1 MVAIVFNMKKI
12 FTTQNKFLTI
22 TLPLVLWTALM
33 IAVSSTP
40 GKKLPEI
47 GLWNF
52 DKFAHSVEYFIFSF
66 LLFRYMYLGKSLSL
80 VKTIRLGIIIGIA
93 YGGLDELHQMPI
105 PNRMCTW
112 QDFVADTIGVLTGF
126 YATYWFYKRKR
137 TA

>member
-1 MVAIVFNMKKI
+1 MKTFKH
-12 FTTQNKFLTI
+12 NNFLTI

-40 GKKLPEI
+40 GKKLPEV

-52 DKFAHSVEYFIFSF
+52 DKFAHTIEYFIFSF
-66 LLFRYMYLGKSLSL
+66 LLFRYLYLDKNVSLA
-80 VKTIRLGIIIGIA
+80 KAIKLGIIIGIA
-93 YGGLDELHQMPI
+93 YGGLDELHQMLI

-126 YATYWFYKRKR
+126 YATCLFYKWKR
-137 TA
+137 TT